1 MTFNNCPDYT
11 YKDQT
16 LDTNTN
22 RNEWEEEEAW
32 IAEAKK
38 DLQFFEPIYNKYYE
52 VIFRYIY
59 RKTDDED
66 LAADLTSKVFMNAMH
81 SLDKF
86 EFRGVP
92 FGAWLYR
99 IATNETNKHFRD
111 HKKRLLSLED
121 QKVNLVMTCSELDD
135 ADAEQKQKVLTELI
149 SELEE
154 EEIRILEL
162 KFFENKNFKEIAF
175 ILDKKESAVKMKM
188 YRSLNKLKER
198 FEKMNKLS
206 ND

>member
-1 MTFNNCPDYT
+1 MDHNIN
-11 YKDQT
+11 QT
-16 LDTNTN
+16 EIED
-22 RNEWEEEEAW
+22 
-32 IAEAKK
+32 EAKMIAK
-38 DLQFFEPIYNKYYE
+38 AKQDLQYFEPVYNKYYE
-52 VIFRYIY
+52 SIFRYIH

-66 LAADLTSKVFMNAMH
+66 IAADLTSRVFMNAMN

-99 IATNETNKHFRD
+99 IATNETNKYYRD
-111 HKKRLLSLED
+111 NKRRLLTLED
-121 QKVNLVMTCSELDD
+121 HKVNLVMTCSELDD
-135 ADAEQKQKVLTELI
+135 ADMERKQTVLTELI

-162 KFFENKNFKEIAF
+162 KFFEIKNFKEIAF

-198 FEKMNKLS
+198 FEDMNKLD

>member
-1 MTFNNCPDYT
+1 MDNNIN
-11 YKDQT
+11 Q
-16 LDTNTN
+16 
-22 RNEWEEEEAW
+22 NEIEDEAKM
-32 IAEAKK
+32 IARAKK
-38 DLQFFEPIYNKYYE
+38 DLQFFEPVYNKYYE
-52 VIFRYIY
+52 TIFRFIH

-66 LAADLTSKVFMNAMH
+66 AAADLTSKVFMNAMN

-99 IATNETNKHFRD
+99 IATNETNKYYRD
-111 HKKRLLSLED
+111 NKKRLLTLED
-121 QKVNLVMTCSELDD
+121 HKVNLVMTCSELDD
-135 ADAEQKQKVLTELI
+135 ADMEQKQKVLTELI

-162 KFFENKNFKEIAF
+162 KFFEVKNFKEIAF

-198 FEKMNKLS
+198 FEHMNKLN

>member
-1 MTFNNCPDYT
+1 M
-11 YKDQT
+11 
-16 LDTNTN
+16 DTNTN
-22 RNEWEEEEAW
+22 GNEWEEEKAM
-32 IAEAKK
+32 IAKAKA

-52 VIFRYIY
+52 PIFRYVH

-99 IATNETNKHFRD
+99 IATNETNKHYRD
-111 HKKRLLSLED
+111 NKKRLLSLED
-121 QKVNLVMTCSELDD
+121 HKVNLVMTCSELDE
-135 ADAEQKQKVLTELI
+135 ADIEQKQKVLTELI
-149 SELEE
+149 SELED

-162 KFFENKNFKEIAF
+162 KFFETKNFKEIAF

-188 YRSLNKLKER
+188 YRSLDKLKKRYES
-198 FEKMNKLS
+198 MNKGR

>member
-1 MTFNNCPDYT
+1 M
-11 YKDQT
+11 
-16 LDTNTN
+16 DTNTN
-22 RNEWEEEEAW
+22 RKDLEEEA
-32 IAEAKK
+32 AMVAKAK
-38 DLQFFEPIYNKYYE
+38 LDLECFEPIYNKYYE
-52 VIFRYIY
+52 SIFRYIH

-66 LAADLTSKVFMNAMH
+66 LAADLTSRVFMNAMH

-99 IATNETNKHFRD
+99 IATNEINKHYRD
-111 HKKRLLSLED
+111 DKKRLLSLED

-135 ADAEQKQKVLTELI
+135 ADAEKKQQVLTELI
-149 SELEE
+149 SELED

-188 YRSLNKLKER
+188 YRSLNKLKVR
-198 FEKMNKLS
+198 YEKMNKLK

>member
-1 MTFNNCPDYT
+1 M
-11 YKDQT
+11 
-16 LDTNTN
+16 DTDTN
-22 RNEWEEEEAW
+22 RNDWDEEAAL
-32 IAEAKK
+32 IAKAKA

-52 VIFRYIY
+52 VIFRYIH

-66 LAADLTSKVFMNAMH
+66 LAADITSKVFMNAMH
-81 SLDKF
+81 SLDRF

-121 QKVNLVMTCSELDD
+121 HKVNLVMTCSELEDSD
-135 ADAEQKQKVLTELI
+135 IEQKQKVLSELI
-149 SELEE
+149 SELED

-162 KFFENKNFKEIAF
+162 KFFEIKNFKEIAF

-188 YRSLNKLKER
+188 YRSLDKLKKR
-198 FEKMNKLS
+198 YEKMNKGK

>member
-1 MTFNNCPDYT
+1 M
-11 YKDQT
+11 
-16 LDTNTN
+16 DTNTN
-22 RNEWEEEEAW
+22 GKEWDEEEAM
-32 IAEAKK
+32 ISKAKA
-38 DLQFFEPIYNKYYE
+38 DLKFFEPIYNKYYE
-52 VIFRYIY
+52 SIFRYVH

-99 IATNETNKHFRD
+99 IATNETNKHYRD
-111 HKKRLLSLED
+111 NKKRLLSLED
-121 QKVNLVMTCSELDD
+121 HKVNLVMTCSELDE
-135 ADAEQKQKVLTELI
+135 ADIEQKQKVLTELI
-149 SELEE
+149 SELED

-162 KFFENKNFKEIAF
+162 KFFETKNFKEIAF

-188 YRSLNKLKER
+188 YRSLDKLKKRYES
-198 FEKMNKLS
+198 MNKGR

>member
-1 MTFNNCPDYT
+1 M
-11 YKDQT
+11 
-16 LDTNTN
+16 DTHTN
-22 RNEWEEEEAW
+22 RNDWDEEEAM
-32 IAEAKK
+32 IARAKT
-38 DLQFFEPIYNKYYE
+38 DLLFFEPIYNKYYE
-52 VIFRYIY
+52 VIFRYIH

-99 IATNETNKHFRD
+99 IATNETNRHFRD
-111 HKKRLLSLED
+111 NKRRLLSLED
-121 QKVNLVMTCSELDD
+121 QKVSLVMTCSELDEVD
-135 ADAEQKQKVLTELI
+135 MEQKQRVLAELI
-149 SELEE
+149 SELED

-162 KFFENKNFKEIAF
+162 KFFETKNFKEIAF

-188 YRSLNKLKER
+188 YRSLDKLKR
-198 FEKMNKLS
+198 RYEKMNKGN

>member
-1 MTFNNCPDYT
+1 M
-11 YKDQT
+11 
-16 LDTNTN
+16 DTNTN
-22 RNEWEEEEAW
+22 GNEWEEEKAM
-32 IAEAKK
+32 IAKAKT

-52 VIFRYIY
+52 MIFRYVH

-66 LAADLTSKVFMNAMH
+66 LAADLTSRVFMNAMH

-111 HKKRLLSLED
+111 NKKRLLSLED
-121 QKVNLVMTCSELDD
+121 QKVNMVMTCSELDD
-135 ADAEQKQKVLTELI
+135 ADIEQKQRVLTELI
-149 SELEE
+149 RELEE

-162 KFFENKNFKEIAF
+162 KFFETKNFKEIAF
-175 ILDKKESAVKMKM
+175 ILDKKESAVKMKL
-188 YRSLNKLKER
+188 YRSLDKLKKRYEN
-198 FEKMNKLS
+198 MNKGA